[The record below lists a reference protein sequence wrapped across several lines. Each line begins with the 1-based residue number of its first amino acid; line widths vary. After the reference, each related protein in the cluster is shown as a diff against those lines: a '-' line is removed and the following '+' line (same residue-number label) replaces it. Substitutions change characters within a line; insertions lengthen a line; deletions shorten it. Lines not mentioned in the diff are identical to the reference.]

1 MYSYTPYQHADFI
14 HCIEQYPPNYLLLI
28 DEVLKDHHMYTWLW
42 GRAPIGKWVEQHD
55 PFVHRHRYSMIAALA
70 LDEGIIVSRVV
81 EGSLRHDTFLEY
93 LHDDVVLD
101 LECSLAIR

>member
-1 MYSYTPYQHADFI
+1 
-14 HCIEQYPPNYLLLI
+14 
-28 DEVLKDHHMYTWLW
+28 
-42 GRAPIGKWVEQHD
+42 
-55 PFVHRHRYSMIAALA
+55 MIAALA

-81 EGSLRHDTFLEY
+81 EGSLGHDTFLEY